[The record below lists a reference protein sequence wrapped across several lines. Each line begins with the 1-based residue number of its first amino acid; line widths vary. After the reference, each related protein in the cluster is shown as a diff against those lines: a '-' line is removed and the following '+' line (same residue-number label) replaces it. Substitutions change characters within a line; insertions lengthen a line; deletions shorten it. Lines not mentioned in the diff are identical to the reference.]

1 MIIFIHEIIKK
12 EKKKK
17 REIRKKKDDKNMVS
31 GVKYSSMLS
40 R

>member
-12 EKKKK
+12 EKKK

>member
-17 REIRKKKDDKNMVS
+17 RNKKKKDDKNMVS

>member
-12 EKKKK
+12 KKKK

>member
-12 EKKKK
+12 EKKKRNK
-17 REIRKKKDDKNMVS
+17 KKKDDKNMVS